1 MNFICR
7 LLENSRDEK
16 FMSVKDMPSLNKYNK
31 GIKYLLCAI
40 DLFSRYAGVVPWKVK
55 RAVNIVNAFQKGLDS
70 STELHSKSN
79 KANPQRT

>member
-1 MNFICR
+1 
-7 LLENSRDEK
+7 
-16 FMSVKDMPSLNKYNK
+16 MSLKDNIWGVYLADMPSLNKYNK

-40 DLFSRYAGVVPWKVK
+40 DLFSRYVGVVPWKVK
-55 RAVNIVNAFQKGLDS
+55 RAVNIVNAFQKRLDS